1 MGSDTF
7 CSLTG
12 GCYYTNGD
20 VVSSFISYAR
30 NSVPD
35 NDPLRPS
42 DSILE
47 RLKYTPRDVEGSQD
61 LVLLV
66 PINEDGELDIEDVS
80 GPTPTVFSD
89 STVVAVVNF
98 TIGDNPDLS
107 GFKIVFPD
115 DPDAE
120 DVNVFMY
127 GGYNKFYI
135 FLYAY
140 RILIGRFPE
149 LEPHMIYATL
159 AGSECRR
166 FKDEEYINIADQHA
180 SFFKVADVVEDDIDE
195 PEDAGYDDLG
205 KWDYF
210 WLKLLCAEGK
220 SEDEIIRDAWF
231 GKGRLY
237 QLACA
242 DDFPKSEPFAS
253 FPAGQSDTLFSKLP
267 FDVLDYLC
275 DTYLSIREASFL
287 LRLNRSLRAALLP
300 FINTFAQK
308 AIARRHPYWLPIV
321 APCLRGDDE
330 LLFWEEMWEG
340 LGGEVPWA
348 PYARECEKSP
358 GMRNRQR
365 IWGMAERFK
374 DQIKAQGWLDG
385 RTHA

>member
-7 CSLTG
+7 CSFTG
-12 GCYYTNGD
+12 GCYYTNRYI
-20 VVSSFISYAR
+20 VSSFISHAS
-30 NSVPD
+30 NSVPE
-35 NDPLRPS
+35 NHPLRLS

-47 RLKYTPRDVEGSQD
+47 RLEYSPRDVQGSQD

-66 PINEDGELDIEDVS
+66 PKNEDGELDIEDYD
-80 GPTPTVFSD
+80 GPKPTMFSD
-89 STVVAVVNF
+89 STVAAVVNF
-98 TIGDNPDLS
+98 TIGDDPDLS
-107 GFKIVFPD
+107 DFKIVFPD

-120 DVNVFMY
+120 DLDVSMY

-159 AGSECRR
+159 ASSECRWY
-166 FKDEEYINIADQHA
+166 KDEEYTSNIADQYA
-180 SFFKVADVVEDDIDE
+180 WFYQVADIVEDQMEE
-195 PEDAGYDDLG
+195 PDDDG
-205 KWDYF
+205 DDYSF
-210 WLKLLCAEGK
+210 RYLWLN
-220 SEDEIIRDAWF
+220 EDEIIRDAWF

-237 QLACA
+237 HFACA
-242 DDFPKSEPFAS
+242 DDFPKSEPFAA
-253 FPAGQSDTLFSKLP
+253 AGQSDTLFSKLP

-275 DTYLSIREASFL
+275 DAYLSIGEASSL
-287 LRLNRSLRAALLP
+287 LCLNRSLGDGLLP

-321 APCLRGDDE
+321 APCLRGDE
-330 LLFWEEMWEG
+330 EQLFWEQMWEG

-348 PYARECEKSP
+348 PYARECERSP

-374 DQIKAQGWLDG
+374 DQIKTQGWLDG